1 MKKKEI
7 KRVVK
12 EFHEEICGV
21 CEYTKNHNYPPE
33 LIQMVSTLT
42 GMLMDKKIPM
52 EEEAVE
58 LRFLALMFQRAATKG
73 LMVKTFA
80 GEMSIFLQWSF
91 QVTKLLRA
99 YDEFSD
105 KYGHLQKTSDR
116 IYFNQVERWVVAC
129 ILQAVRKKI

>member
-80 GEMSIFLQWSF
+80 GEMSIFF
-91 QVTKLLRA
+91 TMV
-99 YDEFSD
+99 FSSN
-105 KYGHLQKTSDR
+105 K
-116 IYFNQVERWVVAC
+116 IVES
-129 ILQAVRKKI
+129 I